1 VAASAGRRDDPL
13 KIPRMHAVTLA
24 ERFAANRI
32 RMSQL
37 FGLLIVTVLAVS
49 ESRWE
54 YSVLDAVL
62 FLLGAV
68 LVGGATMGR
77 LWCSLYIAGYKEGTL
92 VTTGPYSIS
101 RNPLYFF
108 SLVGAI
114 GLGFATETLTFAAVF
129 ALWFAW
135 LYPGVIRA
143 EERRL
148 RELHGAAFD
157 EYARRV
163 PRFVPRLRLLVEPQS
178 YTVQPVR
185 FRNHLLD
192 ALWLVWG
199 LGLLELIEA
208 AHKYELLPTLVRW
221 Y

>member
-1 VAASAGRRDDPL
+1 MALTDL
-13 KIPRMHAVTLA
+13 
-24 ERFAANRI
+24 FAAHRL

-37 FGLLIVTVLAVS
+37 FVLLIVGLLAVS

-54 YSVLDAVL
+54 FSFLDALL

-108 SLVGAI
+108 SLMGAI
-114 GLGFATETLTFAAVF
+114 GLGLATETFTFGALF
-129 ALWFAW
+129 ALWFG
-135 LYPGVIRA
+135 LFYPAVIRG

-148 RELHGAAFD
+148 RELHGARFED
-157 EYARRV
+157 YARRV
-163 PRFVPRLRLLVEPQS
+163 PRFVPRLGLLVEPES
-178 YTVQPVR
+178 YVVQPVK

-192 ALWLVWG
+192 ALWFVWG

-208 AHKYELLPTLVRW
+208 AHKYELLPTLIRW

>member
-1 VAASAGRRDDPL
+1 
-13 KIPRMHAVTLA
+13 
-24 ERFAANRI
+24 
-32 RMSQL
+32 
-37 FGLLIVTVLAVS
+37 
-49 ESRWE
+49 
-54 YSVLDAVL
+54 VL

-77 LWCSLYIAGYKEGTL
+77 LWCALYIAGYKQATL

-114 GLGFATETLTFAAVF
+114 GLGLATETFTFAVLF
-129 ALWFAW
+129 ALWFG
-135 LYPGVIRA
+135 LSYPAVIRA

-148 RELHGAAFD
+148 RELHGAAFE
-157 EYARRV
+157 EYTRRV
-163 PRFVPRLRLLVEPQS
+163 PRFVPRLDLLVEPDH
-178 YTVQPVR
+178 YAVRPVK
-185 FRNHLLD
+185 FRKDLLR
-192 ALWLVWG
+192 ALWFVWG

-208 AHKYELLPTLVRW
+208 AHTYQLLPTLVHW